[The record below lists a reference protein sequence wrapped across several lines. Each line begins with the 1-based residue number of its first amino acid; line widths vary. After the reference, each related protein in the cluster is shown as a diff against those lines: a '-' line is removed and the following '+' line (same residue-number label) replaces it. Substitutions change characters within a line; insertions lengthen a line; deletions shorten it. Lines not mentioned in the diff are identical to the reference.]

1 VALREW
7 KKNKVW
13 LWKAYDALQ
22 RKIIAWHL
30 GGRTDRSLKK
40 LLKRIGGVKPKQR
53 FVTDDWAG
61 YHRGIPED
69 QLFTGKDL
77 TYLIES
83 DNARTRRNLAR
94 FKRKTQA
101 SSRSQAMV
109 GLSLNLA
116 YALLNPPVFASFQK
130 QVLSIFS

>member
-7 KKNKVW
+7 EKNKVW

-30 GGRTDRSLKK
+30 GGRTDGSLKK
-40 LLKRIGGVKPKQR
+40 LLKKIGGIKPKQR

-61 YHRGIPED
+61 YHRVLPED

-101 SSRSQAMV
+101 GSRSQPMV
-109 GLSLNLA
+109 DLSLNLA
-116 YALLNPPVFASFQK
+116 YGLLNPVTFAAFQK
-130 QVLSIFS
+130 QALSIFS